1 MDLPN
6 RVNYYLEPGY
16 IYFSKSPAVVRA
28 VVGTCVA
35 VCLWDRHMQHGG
47 MNHFIRPWTR
57 DIAQATP
64 QYGNVAT
71 AALIK
76 MLEDAGSKRENLVA
90 QITGGGYPESAAGPD
105 LGAAN
110 VQVARDVL
118 TRKGI
123 RVASEDIGG
132 SMGRKIVFDTCT
144 GQLVVL
150 KVHKIRSSDWFF
162 E

>member
-35 VCLWDRHMQHGG
+35 VCLWDRRQLFGG
-47 MNHFIRPWTR
+47 MNHFMRPWTK
-57 DIAQATP
+57 DANQATP
-64 QYGNVAT
+64 QFGNVAT

-76 MLEDAGSKRENLVA
+76 IMEDAGSQRGDLVA
-90 QITGGGYPESAAGPD
+90 QVTGGAYPEEAQGTD
-105 LGAAN
+105 LGVAN
-110 VQVARDVL
+110 IQVAREIL
-118 TRKGI
+118 TRRGI
-123 RVASEDIGG
+123 RVVSEDVGG
-132 SMGRKIVFDTCT
+132 SIGRKIIFDTHT
-144 GQLVVL
+144 GQLAVL